1 MMFKIERKF
10 QDAERSKGGNNVI
23 AVEHTKLPVIL
34 DQRR

>member
-10 QDAERSKGGNNVI
+10 QDAERSEGENNI
-23 AVEHTKLPVIL
+23 ALEHTKLLAIS